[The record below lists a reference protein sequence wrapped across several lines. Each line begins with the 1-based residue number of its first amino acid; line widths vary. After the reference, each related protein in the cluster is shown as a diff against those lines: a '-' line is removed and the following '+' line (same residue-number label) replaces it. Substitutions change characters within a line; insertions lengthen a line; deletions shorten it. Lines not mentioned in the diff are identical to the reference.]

1 MRSMVRYPFD
11 RGIDRVRTW
20 FCAASLVLLIP
31 CTTLPAGRDPLLK
44 SLHPSGHVNDFAG
57 VMRFADRAETENIL
71 TELEQK
77 SGAQV
82 AVVTLK
88 SLDGGQ
94 IDDFSTRLFEQW
106 KMGQKGKDNGL
117 LLLAVMDERKV
128 RIETGYGFE
137 SVLPDAFAGRLIDQ
151 YIVPAFRNGDYSGGL
166 RSGAVA
172 LAAVAAS
179 ASGVELSG
187 VPNPSRYTHAAQGHR
202 GGGILQ
208 IIFFV
213 LMVIAIIR
221 HPWLLLFML
230 SGGGGG
236 GRSRGGGFGG
246 GGFGGFGGGMSG
258 GGGASRGW

>member
-1 MRSMVRYPFD
+1 MRRYFLTIYFSIFA
-11 RGIDRVRTW
+11 G
-20 FCAASLVLLIP
+20 LLP
-31 CTTLPAGRDPLLK
+31 VQADSDSFLQRLRPT
-44 SLHPSGHVNDFAG
+44 GHVNDFAS
-57 VMRFADRAETENIL
+57 VMRSADRDATEGIL

-82 AVVTLK
+82 AIVTLK
-88 SLDGGQ
+88 SLDGGS
-94 IDDFSTRLFEQW
+94 IDDFSTRLFERW
-106 KMGQKGKDNGL
+106 KIGQKGKDNGL
-117 LLLAVMDERKV
+117 LLVAAMDERKV

-137 SVLPDAFAGRLIDQ
+137 SVLPDAATGRLMDQ
-151 YIVPAFRNGDYSGGL
+151 YIVPAFRKGDYSGGL

-179 ASGVELSG
+179 AAGVELTG
-187 VPNPSRYTHAAQGHR
+187 VPDQIRYTRAAQGHR

-208 IIFFV
+208 III
-213 LMVIAIIR
+213 LIILVIAVIR

-230 SGGGGG
+230 SSGGG
-236 GRSRGGGFGG
+236 SRGGGFGG